1 MDLRKVTLLIF
12 SKLEQQWLNHYEA
25 TTNIDEEEETTSIAL
40 FHLEIECWTS
50 EPIQTT
56 IKFYSDV

>member
-40 FHLEIECWTS
+40 FHLEDQMCAQTS
-50 EPIQTT
+50 ESHP
-56 IKFYSDV
+56 KVVD